1 MSEARLW
8 GAEGHRRVS
17 LPLEDRSLRAYPHLY
32 RLLGGDVDTVL
43 GDGWRSIGYEG
54 PPALPPPEVTS
65 FDFSRSTFTFRTD
78 QAKKPSRTRSEPAR
92 FDLNNARIPVDCV
105 ADVTHV
111 ASASTQ
117 RFLLGGNCK
126 TERQAP
132 LPPQSIWTRVDDG
145 LNADFVPIMGETA
158 GMHVKTVRH
167 MPQCDACLVAN
178 EKGTPVAVRSARQ
191 VHGAGG

>member
-1 MSEARLW
+1 MPSPSSSPLPVSPNSPFVSAARRCPKLARLW

-158 GMHVKTVRH
+158 GMHIKTVRH
-167 MPQCDACLVAN
+167 IP
-178 EKGTPVAVRSARQ
+178 R
-191 VHGAGG
+191 

>member
-1 MSEARLW
+1 MVSTARSCPKLRLW
-8 GAEGHRRVS
+8 GTEGHRRVS

-167 MPQCDACLVAN
+167 MP
-178 EKGTPVAVRSARQ
+178 R
-191 VHGAGG
+191 